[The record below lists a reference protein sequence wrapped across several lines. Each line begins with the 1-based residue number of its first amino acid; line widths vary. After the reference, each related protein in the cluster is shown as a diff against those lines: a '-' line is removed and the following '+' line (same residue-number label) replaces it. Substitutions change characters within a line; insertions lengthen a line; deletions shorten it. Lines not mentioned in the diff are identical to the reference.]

1 MREGAGDGIAACSWV
16 FLGFVIIPLQPLQGF
31 FKRVFQ
37 DAGWGV
43 VPLISSSCARHGV
56 VSREL
61 HSFCR
66 LGEPACETVWVS
78 WWCSSLRNP
87 IQFLSGPSGLF
98 GRLLPK
104 SIEFWMTHTN
114 LDFFHEFHRV
124 SSFQRWSWM
133 TACNAQSI
141 FAFCIAW
148 CSPISDISDIMPI
161 PLSVWSA
168 LQSFGTKPWTV
179 EMECCVFPCLH
190 MFAPFGLCQHNN
202 IIINWSYPLQGRTVI
217 KNMMYLH
224 FHTLS
229 TTRIRTTIVLFRYT
243 LTGNPTGSIYHFIPQ
258 TTLATPTGF
267 WTSFGLCF
275 F

>member
-1 MREGAGDGIAACSWV
+1 MCFDDFASLSLSLPCQTDRFGHFEPCHMREGAGDGIAACSWV
-16 FLGFVIIPLQPLQGF
+16 FLGCVIIPLQPLQGF
-31 FKRVFQ
+31 LKRVFQ

-43 VPLISSSCARHGV
+43 VPLISSCCALHGV

-141 FAFCIAW
+141 FAFCIAC
-148 CSPISDISDIMPI
+148 CSPIYDISDIMPI

-202 IIINWSYPLQGRTVI
+202 ILIDHIHYRGALWLKTWCICTFTHCQQQG
-217 KNMMYLH
+217 
-224 FHTLS
+224 
-229 TTRIRTTIVLFRYT
+229 
-243 LTGNPTGSIYHFIPQ
+243 
-258 TTLATPTGF
+258 
-267 WTSFGLCF
+267 
-275 F
+275 

>member
-1 MREGAGDGIAACSWV
+1 MGESCQRLVIRVAVIPHMDTHTHSLK
-16 FLGFVIIPLQPLQGF
+16 LGFHVWDRQVWALRAMPHAWRSGWGNCRMFVGFPGFCMVITLQPLQGF

-37 DAGWGV
+37 DVGWGV
-43 VPLISSSCARHGV
+43 VPLISSSCALHGI

-66 LGEPACETVWVS
+66 LGEPTCETVWVS

-124 SSFQRWSWM
+124 SRFQRWSWM

-168 LQSFGTKPWTV
+168 PQSFGT
-179 EMECCVFPCLH
+179 
-190 MFAPFGLCQHNN
+190 
-202 IIINWSYPLQGRTVI
+202 
-217 KNMMYLH
+217 
-224 FHTLS
+224 
-229 TTRIRTTIVLFRYT
+229 
-243 LTGNPTGSIYHFIPQ
+243 
-258 TTLATPTGF
+258 
-267 WTSFGLCF
+267 
-275 F
+275 